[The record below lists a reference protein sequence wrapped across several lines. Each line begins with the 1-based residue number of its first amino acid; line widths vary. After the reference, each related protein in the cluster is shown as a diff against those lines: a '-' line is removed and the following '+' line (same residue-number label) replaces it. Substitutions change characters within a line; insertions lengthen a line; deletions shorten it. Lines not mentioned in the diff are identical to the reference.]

1 MLDRIYVEITNICNL
16 NCSFCPKT
24 KRQQRLMTEGEF
36 ECICQKIQGKT
47 KAIFLHVLGEPLLHP
62 ALSKFLGIAKKYNI
76 KVCITTN
83 GTLVDKCENIILDNS
98 DIVHRIS
105 ISLHCK
111 EGNDEQDSV
120 ESYLEKCISFAKKA
134 SYKGIY
140 CVFRLWN
147 IDSNDAKGKNDL
159 NSKIEDILRANFDT
173 SWQERWS
180 GFRLEKNI
188 FLEYAGTFVWPKD
201 SELTPEDDG
210 TCHGLIDQ
218 IAILC
223 DGTVVPCCLDGEGK
237 IPLGNIFNSSIEEI
251 LSSPLA
257 IKMKKGFEE
266 KKMLHPLCKSCSYAR
281 RFK

>member
-24 KRQQRLMTEGEF
+24 KRQQRLMTESEF

-62 ALSKFLGIAKKYNI
+62 ALSKFLSIAKKYNI

-83 GTLVDKCENIILDNS
+83 GTLLEKCEETILNNS
-98 DIVHRIS
+98 EIVHRVS

-147 IDSNDAKGKNDL
+147 IDSNDAKGKNEL

-201 SELTPEDDG
+201 SELAPEDDG